1 MDKHDASTGIRST
14 RASVA
19 VVAIGGPSCS
29 GKSTLVEALR
39 ACWGPEYTAVLPID
53 AYYRDHAHLP
63 MEERMKCNF
72 DAPETIDWA
81 LLTDQ
86 LAEIIAGNAIERPVY
101 DYTTHTRAKER
112 IRLEPRPILILE
124 GLFALWPDALRRLAA
139 ARVYVDLPAERCLAR
154 RIVRDR
160 AERGRSEA
168 QVREQFERFVRPM
181 AKQYVLPTRACADL
195 VVPGDG
201 PVERSVKRV
210 AMLLDTALAASW
222 SGPRPWRRVPDGQR
236 RALR

>member
-1 MDKHDASTGIRST
+1 MSGHMDSTAARRQAAAPCRKRARFAVMLDGPSIDSAATAPGLDTPRPPFISCVRENRRIAVYTQGAMDKHDASTGIRSM
-14 RASVA
+14 RGSVA

-86 LAEIIAGNAIERPVY
+86 LAEIIAGTP
-101 DYTTHTRAKER
+101 
-112 IRLEPRPILILE
+112 L
-124 GLFALWPDALRRLAA
+124 
-139 ARVYVDLPAERCLAR
+139 
-154 RIVRDR
+154 
-160 AERGRSEA
+160 
-168 QVREQFERFVRPM
+168 
-181 AKQYVLPTRACADL
+181 
-195 VVPGDG
+195 
-201 PVERSVKRV
+201 
-210 AMLLDTALAASW
+210 
-222 SGPRPWRRVPDGQR
+222 SGPSTITPPIPVPKNVFGSNR
-236 RALR
+236 GPY

>member
-1 MDKHDASTGIRST
+1 M

-39 ACWGPEYTAVLPID
+39 AFWGPKNTAVLPID
-53 AYYRDHAHLP
+53 AYYRDQAHLP

-72 DAPETIDWA
+72 DAPEAIDWA

-86 LAEIIAGNAIERPVY
+86 LAELIAGNAIERPIY

-112 IRLEPRPILILE
+112 IRLEPRPIVMVE

-139 ARVYVDLPAERCLAR
+139 ARVYVELPAERCLAR

-160 AERGRSEA
+160 VERGRSEA

-181 AKQYVLPTRACADL
+181 AERYVLPTRACADL

-201 PVERSVKRV
+201 PLERSVERV
-210 AMLLDTALAASW
+210 AHLVDNAPGCADPT
-222 SGPRPWRRVPDGQR
+222 SG
-236 RALR
+236 